1 MPFEIVRNDIT
12 KMQVDAIVNA
22 ASRHPRF
29 DAGVDAAIHKAAGP
43 RLLQARKEIGYIAPG
58 SAAITPAFDLES
70 RYVIHAVS
78 PLWRAGLLG
87 EAATLRRT
95 YDTCLRL
102 ALENGCR
109 SIAFPLLASG
119 NNGFPKAKALQIAVG
134 AFSDFLLEQEMQIYL
149 VVFGKESVQ
158 LSEKLVSSVRSYI
171 DENYVATY
179 EEAHPDFA
187 PRFNRRDE
195 FMPVDVAPGK
205 AFAEEAPCFEA
216 PTCAKAPR
224 LEAPPRPAAKR
235 AVTPPMPLPSF
246 RPSPPAP
253 APKAAMSLGD
263 YLKGKD
269 AGFTETLLDLI
280 QKKGLKNS
288 TVYKKANIS
297 KQHFSKLINDP
308 YAKPSKATAIAL
320 ALALELDLNSLK
332 DLIGRAGFALTTSS
346 TFDLIIQYFIEH
358 KQYNVIEIN
367 IALYEFDQPLLGG

>member
-29 DAGVDAAIHKAAGP
+29 NAGVDAAIHKAAGP

-95 YDTCLRL
+95 YDACLRL
-102 ALENGCR
+102 ALEHGCQ

-119 NNGFPKAKALQIAVG
+119 NNGFPKSKALQIAVN
-134 AFSDFLLEQEMQIYL
+134 AFSDFLLKEEMQIYL
-149 VVFGKESVQ
+149 VVFGNESVQ
-158 LSEKLVSSVRSYI
+158 LSEKLVAGVRSYI
-171 DENYVATY
+171 DENYVAAY
-179 EEAHPDFA
+179 EETLSDFA
-187 PRFNRRDE
+187 PRFNRREE
-195 FMPVDVAPGK
+195 FMPVDMAPGRE
-205 AFAEEAPCFEA
+205 FAEEAPCFEA
-216 PTCAKAPR
+216 SPCVDKASCF
-224 LEAPPRPAAKR
+224 EDTARPAAKR
-235 AVTPPMPLPSF
+235 AAFPSMPLPSF
-246 RPSPPAP
+246 CPPAP

-263 YLKGKD
+263 YLKTKD